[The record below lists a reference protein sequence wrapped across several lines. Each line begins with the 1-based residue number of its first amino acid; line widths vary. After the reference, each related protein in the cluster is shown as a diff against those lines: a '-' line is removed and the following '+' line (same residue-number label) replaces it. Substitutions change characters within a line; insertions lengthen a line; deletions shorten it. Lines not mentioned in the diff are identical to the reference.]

1 MYKRLNMSL
10 KDAVAYRITK
20 PLSQEEIQQIT
31 DELEGTIETAGKIKV
46 LIDLQAFPHAD
57 LGGLWEDL
65 KFDAKHF
72 KDIERL
78 ALVGGSEIQ
87 RWSVRFFSM
96 LTLTTCRCF
105 GEGQVDEAWEWLTAG

>member
-1 MYKRLNMSL
+1 MYERLNRSAPGAL
-10 KDAVAYRITK
+10 AYRITR
-20 PLSQEEIQQIT
+20 PLAQEEIQQIT
-31 DELEGTIETAGKIKV
+31 DEMEGTIITSGKIKV

-57 LGGLWEDL
+57 VGVLWEDL

-87 RWSVRFFSM
+87 KWSVRIFSG

-105 GEGQVDEAWEWLTAG
+105 GEDQVDEAWKWLTES